1 MKGHKL
7 DGETHSKIEKHIAKH
22 RKYGGATK
30 TVKGHGKESAMEGRD
45 EAEMDEREPP
55 VDRSEPNNP
64 AKMAKLKSDKGEEH
78 KRGGHVKKRKEG
90 GHVAG
95 EWPKHSS
102 ARAPRKSGGYCED
115 SPFTTANKSTPAK
128 GREVMRMSEGLD
140 KE

>member
-7 DGETHSKIEKHIAKH
+7 DGETHSKIEKLSPSIASTAARPRLSKVMA
-22 RKYGGATK
+22 RKAPWKAGMRLRWTSGNT
-30 TVKGHGKESAMEGRD
+30 
-45 EAEMDEREPP
+45 P

-90 GHVAG
+90 GPVAG